1 MSTTVLLAEREP
13 ATFGLLERLLPF
25 DGFEIVAGSGQRP
38 DLVIAADDVELERW
52 CGEAPVIVLGSPEA
66 DPDERVL
73 AFRRGCDDYVARP
86 FHYEE
91 LVERIRAVLRR
102 SRSPEPRL
110 VVAGPLQI
118 DLEAR
123 LVMIRERPLALS
135 QKEYAL
141 IVRLASD
148 PTRVFTRDELLRDV
162 WGYGSSVRTRTLD
175 SHVSRLRRKLRGL
188 DPVTSYIEN
197 QWGVGYRLLG
207 QHMTG

>member
-1 MSTTVLLAEREP
+1 MSMTVLLADREP
-13 ATFGLLERLLPF
+13 ASRGFLEQHLPF
-25 DGFEIVAGSGQRP
+25 DGFELVTRSGRRP
-38 DLVIAADDVELERW
+38 DLVIAGDDAELERW

-66 DPDERVL
+66 APDESVL
-73 AFRRGCDDYVARP
+73 AFRLGCDDYVARP

-102 SRSPEPRL
+102 SQPPQRL
-110 VVAGPLQI
+110 VVGPIEI
-118 DLEAR
+118 DLYMRIVSVAGTP
-123 LVMIRERPLALS
+123 IALS

-148 PTRVFTRDELLRDV
+148 PKRVFTKDELLRDI
-162 WGYGSSVRTRTLD
+162 WGYGASARTRTLD
-175 SHVSRLRRKLRGL
+175 SHVFRLRRKLRVL

-207 QHMTG
+207 LLEAVVR